1 MNKEREGRGGKQ
13 REREK
18 EEGRDGGRGKTSPA
32 KMTIYFSITG
42 LYVCVWR
49 SLGFLFI
56 INDFVSD
63 KIDGFYVQYL
73 TDLFF

>member
-1 MNKEREGRGGKQ
+1 MGG
-13 REREK
+13 
-18 EEGRDGGRGKTSPA
+18 GKTSPA